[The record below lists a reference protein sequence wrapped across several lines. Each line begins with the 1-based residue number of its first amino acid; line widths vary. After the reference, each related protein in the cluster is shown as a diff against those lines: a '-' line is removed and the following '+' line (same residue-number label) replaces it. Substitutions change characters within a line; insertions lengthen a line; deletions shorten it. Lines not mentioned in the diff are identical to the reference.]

1 VGDPELVNVLRN
13 ETEDDP
19 DVVMLGDLLGDTDV
33 VDDILDV
40 LDVLLD
46 RVVVGDTD
54 LDFEVVILCVPVTL

>member
-1 VGDPELVNVLRN
+1 
-13 ETEDDP
+13 
-19 DVVMLGDLLGDTDV
+19 MLGDLLGDTDV

>member
-1 VGDPELVNVLRN
+1 VLRS
-13 ETEDDP
+13 ETEDEP

-33 VDDILDV
+33 LDDILDV

>member
-1 VGDPELVNVLRN
+1 MGDPELVNVLRN